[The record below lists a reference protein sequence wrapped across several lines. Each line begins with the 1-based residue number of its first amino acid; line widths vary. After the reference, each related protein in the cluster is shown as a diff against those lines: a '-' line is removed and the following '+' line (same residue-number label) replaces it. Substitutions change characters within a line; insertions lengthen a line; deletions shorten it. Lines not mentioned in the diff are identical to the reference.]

1 MILTPEQR
9 TIGRRNFLRALA
21 GTPALATLTAAA
33 VRQPLRGGPVRLG
46 FIGVGSQG
54 RSLLAA
60 VDPVVAD
67 VRAVCDI
74 NPASLTRADQ
84 VRVSRKQPA
93 VKHYVEWRDMLEHE
107 NLEAVVVAVPLWAHA
122 DVVPACLDA
131 GQHVLCEKMMAY
143 DVAGCERMKTA
154 AEKSGRVLEIG
165 YHRYYSSTYQA
176 AYDGIVRRGL
186 LGDVYHARLAWHR
199 NGNWRRGGGA
209 PAPDYDASKWGY
221 PTFDHL
227 WNWRLYRRYSRGLFA
242 ELGSHHVNALNWF
255 VGAAPRAVIASGGV
269 HRFKDGRES
278 DDHVYAIF
286 EYPNGL
292 TATFSSIESSAFEQH
307 YEAIYGTKATLIMYN
322 ESEALLFNE
331 GGGGAATAVEVSG
344 APGGA
349 AIAASETKP
358 AAAGSATAAQV
369 APNGTAVTDRSDALA
384 EEIARF
390 CLAVRTGRPVACG
403 PDRAMDSARACIAAN
418 EAAATRARVA
428 I

>member
-1 MILTPEQR
+1 VQR
-9 TIGRRNFLRALA
+9 
-21 GTPALATLTAAA
+21 
-33 VRQPLRGGPVRLG
+33 
-46 FIGVGSQG
+46 
-54 RSLLAA
+54 
-60 VDPVVAD
+60 
-67 VRAVCDI
+67 
-74 NPASLTRADQ
+74 
-84 VRVSRKQPA
+84 
-93 VKHYVEWRDMLEHE
+93 Y
-107 NLEAVVVAVPLWAHA
+107 
-122 DVVPACLDA
+122 
-131 GQHVLCEKMMAY
+131 
-143 DVAGCERMKTA
+143 
-154 AEKSGRVLEIG
+154 
-165 YHRYYSSTYQA
+165 
-176 AYDGIVRRGL
+176 
-186 LGDVYHARLAWHR
+186 
-199 NGNWRRGGGA
+199 
-209 PAPDYDASKWGY
+209 
-221 PTFDHL
+221 
-227 WNWRLYRRYSRGLFA
+227 
-242 ELGSHHVNALNWF
+242 
-255 VGAAPRAVIASGGV
+255 
-269 HRFKDGRES
+269 KDGRES

-418 EAAATRARVA
+418 EAAATRTRVA